1 MDNLQLGHS
10 PSIVVRRIQ
19 TTRRVIAGS
28 AKREVFMSEHA
39 FHLMILINVLGVL
52 GIVVWH
58 LQGRSRPTQR
68 LVAQIIFFIA
78 MTTSLILA
86 QVMPFRFDAPHLE
99 GSAALV
105 VTAKILWWT
114 HLSWATIGFVRLYIV
129 LDGRPKQARLIQDLL
144 VAVVYLGVVLSVM
157 AFVFGV
163 PIGTLLA
170 TSGIF
175 AIILGLALQNTLG
188 DLFSG
193 IALTLGRPYTIGDWI
208 LLSDATEG
216 RVVASNWRSTYL
228 LTGAHNLVVLP
239 NSVLAK
245 QSITNISKPDENH
258 QIMLGVRV
266 VPTRPPKF
274 ILNVMLDALN
284 SCNSIVHDP
293 APSVSLANIDAA
305 AINLELYF
313 RVTSPAERGLARNE
327 VIDLVYRHCLANGLV
342 FAKPPGSQTTLQE
355 TTSTPMP
362 LPSVETLLE
371 TIPMFSELTAEER
384 SRLAASGTTRR
395 LATGEKILDDGQVSS
410 RLLIISVGIV
420 ILRKNGVDVARLAPG
435 DYLGEKGLFTGN
447 PEIYEATT
455 LTPAKLYELDK
466 EAFEQ
471 LVAERPTLVDDLV
484 TSLSN
489 RGTQQD
495 SEAPPTTTS
504 GGSGIHLIQAIR
516 SRFGARHV

>member
-1 MDNLQLGHS
+1 
-10 PSIVVRRIQ
+10 
-19 TTRRVIAGS
+19 
-28 AKREVFMSEHA
+28 MSEHA
-39 FHLMILINVLGVL
+39 FQLMILINVLGVL

-78 MTTSLILA
+78 MTISLIFA
-86 QVMPFRFDAPHLE
+86 NVMPFRFDAPHLE

-114 HLSWATIGFVRLYIV
+114 HLSWATIGFVRIYIV
-129 LDGRPKQARLIQDLL
+129 LDGRPRQARLIQDLL

-216 RVVASNWRSTYL
+216 RVIASNWRSTYL

-245 QSITNISKPDENH
+245 QSITNVSKPDENH

-266 VPTRPPKF
+266 VPTRGPKF

-284 SCNSIVHDP
+284 SCNGIVHDP
-293 APSVSLANIDAA
+293 APSVSLVNIDAA
-305 AINLELYF
+305 AIDMELYF
-313 RVTSPAERGLARNE
+313 RVTSPAERSLARNE

-342 FAKPPGSQTTLQE
+342 LAKPPGSQTTLQE
-355 TTSTPMP
+355 TSTPMP
-362 LPSVETLLE
+362 LPSVEALLE

-384 SRLAASGTTRR
+384 SRLAASATTHR
-395 LATGEKILDDGQVSS
+395 LAAGEKILDEGEVSS
-410 RLLIISVGIV
+410 RLLIISVGI
-420 ILRKNGVDVARLAPG
+420 ILLHKNDEDVARLAPG
-435 DYLGEKGLFTGN
+435 DYLGEKGLFAGT

-455 LTPAKLYELDK
+455 LTPAKLYELNK

-471 LVAERPTLVDDLV
+471 LVAERPTLADDLV
-484 TSLSN
+484 ASLSN
-489 RGTQQD
+489 RGTQQE
-495 SEAPPTTTS
+495 SGAPPTIAS

-516 SRFGARHV
+516 SRFGARHI